1 MTEVAKTEF
10 YIVCY
15 KRLLYSTHIVR
26 HDTGKEIKI
35 SMEIAMLYGYMHDQ
49 YNSYTKKGFDFF
61 ESLESIG
68 RKFKGI
74 DRRTVKKMIDVLN
87 ALGLVTSVKQKQK
100 EHGYDR
106 YHHTVFEFTEI
117 AKNLLFYGPEN
128 ISGMPL
134 ADGMLIR
141 ALEKK
146 RPRGK
151 AKTQKSAQLKTEEKY
166 NVKPEQREQANEH
179 AEPTKIIVGERKPVH
194 LVDGRDDVDISR
206 ADVQVN
212 SGSSDKQL
220 FPPENHPAEI
230 PIFDQY
236 SSLPFDESLAV
247 FIDDENKVKSKQ
259 QRKEVNKGNYGTGRQ
274 ETVAMSTP
282 VNSGEHEP
290 VMENDSNA
298 NLSSYDKLDNENN
311 AVQLAPWDGDSFLPS
326 GQLAPNSRNWAQSQG
341 ANDWKEELRMVWRK
355 TGTVVDDK
363 IEKDMEGR
371 CPDDIKAHR
380 KQDSTFL
387 ECVGHGDS
395 DLPF

>member
-1 MTEVAKTEF
+1 MTEVAKAEF

-15 KRLLYSTHIVR
+15 KRLLHSTHIVR
-26 HDTGKEIKI
+26 RDTGKEIKI

-49 YNSYTKKGFDFF
+49 YNSYTKKGCDFF

-151 AKTQKSAQLKTEEKY
+151 AKTQKSAQPKTEEKY

-236 SSLPFDESLAV
+236 GIITEEFIKCTDANCNEDGTLKSIWYVYVLARN
-247 FIDDENKVKSKQ
+247 EQ
-259 QRKEVNKGNYGTGRQ
+259 ALRGG
-274 ETVAMSTP
+274 MS
-282 VNSGEHEP
+282 
-290 VMENDSNA
+290 ND
-298 NLSSYDKLDNENN
+298 ENN
-311 AVQLAPWDGDSFLPS
+311 ANYEKYKSDARPEYIPS
-326 GQLAPNSRNWAQSQG
+326 HLRNSNWG
-341 ANDWKEELRMVWRK
+341 AEYDEPVSEF
-355 TGTVVDDK
+355 DD
-363 IEKDMEGR
+363 
-371 CPDDIKAHR
+371 CPY
-380 KQDSTFL
+380 
-387 ECVGHGDS
+387 
-395 DLPF
+395 